1 MDAAS
6 SDNRSHNKTLGPWK
20 NVPMK
25 IRSFSRVAVTILG
38 MAAVSRDAFAL
49 PIAPLAQVPGSL
61 RDGFQA
67 GLGIL
72 FLIGFFWGVITIW
85 GGAQKLKN
93 GDSDGKMGVVS
104 GIVIAGAAA
113 IMGALFTIFGMNGGV
128 LTPTF

>member
-1 MDAAS
+1 MKTRFLSRFAAIVFA
-6 SDNRSHNKTLGPWK
+6 TFAG
-20 NVPMK
+20 
-25 IRSFSRVAVTILG
+25 SRE
-38 MAAVSRDAFAL
+38 AFAL
-49 PIAPLAQVPGSL
+49 PTLPLAQVPGAL

-93 GDSDGKMGVVS
+93 GDSDGKMGIVS

-113 IMGALFTIFGMNGGV
+113 IMGALFSIFGMNGGV